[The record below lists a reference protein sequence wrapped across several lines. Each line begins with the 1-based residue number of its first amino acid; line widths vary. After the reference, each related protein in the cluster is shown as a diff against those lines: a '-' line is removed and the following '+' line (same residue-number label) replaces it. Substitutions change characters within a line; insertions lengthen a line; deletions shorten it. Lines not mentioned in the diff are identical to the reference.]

1 MEEFVSILER
11 IRPGYKVGGRV
22 ESNVHYYGTNY
33 KKGFATQG
41 FRQSQADKIVK
52 LKEILTKWKNGELK
66 GKLVDVLYREDKQ
79 LRGFLRDF
87 LEGKTSSYNA
97 PSGLRQY
104 VTIKEIKDTV
114 GADKF
119 TELKESVTK
128 SAGIKSRTKATGDAT
143 AKIKKAQ
150 MQADIL
156 KLNKDPVIKKLIK
169 TGSPNVITDLTERK
183 TANFR

>member
-1 MEEFVSILER
+1 MEKWR
-11 IRPGYKVGGRV
+11 IK
-22 ESNVHYYGTNY
+22 S
-33 KKGFATQG
+33 
-41 FRQSQADKIVK
+41 
-52 LKEILTKWKNGELK
+52 
-66 GKLVDVLYREDKQ
+66 KLVDVLYREDKH

-97 PSGLRQY
+97 PSGLRKY

-143 AKIKKAQ
+143 AKIKKAK
-150 MQADIL
+150 MKADIS
-156 KLNKDPVIKKLIK
+156 KLEKDPVIKKLIK
-169 TGSPNVITDLTERK
+169 TGSPNVITDLRERAQVVLK
-183 TANFR
+183 TDKP

>member
-1 MEEFVSILER
+1 MSEFVSILER

-22 ESNVHYYGTNY
+22 ESNVHYYGTNN

-52 LKEILTKWKNGELK
+52 LKEILTKWKNGKLE

-119 TELKESVTK
+119 TELKEAVTK
-128 SAGIKSRTKATGDAT
+128 SAGIKSRTQATGIAT
-143 AKIKKAQ
+143 AKIKKAK
-150 MQADIL
+150 MKADVS
-156 KLNKDPVIKKLIK
+156 KLEKDPVIKKSK
-169 TGSPNVITDLTERK
+169 AVTSDLSVE
-183 TANFR
+183 ALFLYLASNF